1 MTTVEQFIA
10 DWLNFDTKLR
20 SKEGIDYELLEKIET
35 ALTKIKEEFQES
47 AVIPKDL
54 AGIFIDMYSA
64 LESTSYLY
72 ADEQQK
78 EIISVAETFAYLA
91 RDICS

>member
-1 MTTVEQFIA
+1 MTVVEQFIM

-20 SKEGIDYELLEKIET
+20 SKEGIDYDLLEKIET

-78 EIISVAETFAYLA
+78 EIIRAAETLAYLA
-91 RDICS
+91 QDICL

>member
-1 MTTVEQFIA
+1 MTTVEHFIA
-10 DWLNFDTKLR
+10 DWLDFDIKLR
-20 SKEGIDYELLEKIET
+20 TKKGIDYDLLEKIET

-47 AVIPKDL
+47 AVIPKGL
-54 AGIFIDMYSA
+54 AGIFIDMYST

-78 EIISVAETFAYLA
+78 EIIGIAETFAYLA
-91 RDICS
+91 QDICL

>member
-1 MTTVEQFIA
+1 MTTSEQFIEYFL
-10 DWLNFDTKLR
+10 DFSTKLR
-20 SKEGIDYELLEKIET
+20 TKEGIDYKLLEKIET
-35 ALTKIKEEFQES
+35 ALTKIKDEYQGNT
-47 AVIPKDL
+47 AIPKDL